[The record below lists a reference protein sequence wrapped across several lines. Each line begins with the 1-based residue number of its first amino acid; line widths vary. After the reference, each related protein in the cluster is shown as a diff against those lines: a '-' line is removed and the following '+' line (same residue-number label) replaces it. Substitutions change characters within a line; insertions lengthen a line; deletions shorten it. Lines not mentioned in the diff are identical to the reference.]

1 MSISDMII
9 QASAKCHEIISSVSA
24 VIVGKDDELQF
35 VLMSIIDD
43 GHLVLEDVPGV
54 AKTRNAQC
62 FAQALGLNFKRI
74 QFVPDLLPG
83 DITGSAIYD
92 ARREDFKFKPGPIFA
107 NLILADEVNRG
118 TPKTQSA
125 LLEAMQERQVT
136 VEGQSYVLDPPF
148 LVIATQNPLEFEGTY
163 PLPEAQIDRFIAR
176 LRLGYPS
183 PEAEREILSRRQDRR
198 TDRAVAR
205 QAIEKSEF
213 LQIQNAVE
221 HVYVSAEIQDYIVS
235 ITTETRNDRR
245 VQLGASPRGSLALF
259 KLARARALMYE
270 RDYVVPD
277 DVKAVAVPALAHR
290 ILLRPELWAERITGE
305 SIVEDALD
313 RVPVP
318 VADWAR
324 AVD

>member
-35 VLMSIIDD
+35 VLMSMIAD
-43 GHLVLEDVPGV
+43 GHLLLEDVPGV
-54 AKTRNAQC
+54 AKTLTAQC

-198 TDRAVAR
+198 TDRAVAH

>member
-1 MSISDMII
+1 MII

-35 VLMSIIDD
+35 VLMSMIAD
-43 GHLVLEDVPGV
+43 GHLLLEDVPGV
-54 AKTRNAQC
+54 AKTLTAQC

>member
-1 MSISDMII
+1 
-9 QASAKCHEIISSVSA
+9 
-24 VIVGKDDELQF
+24 
-35 VLMSIIDD
+35 
-43 GHLVLEDVPGV
+43 
-54 AKTRNAQC
+54 
-62 FAQALGLNFKRI
+62 
-74 QFVPDLLPG
+74 DLLPG
-83 DITGSAIYD
+83 DITGSTIYD

>member
-1 MSISDMII
+1 MII

-35 VLMSIIDD
+35 VLMSMIAD
-43 GHLVLEDVPGV
+43 GHLLLEDVPGV
-54 AKTRNAQC
+54 AKTLTAQC

-83 DITGSAIYD
+83 DITGSTIYD